1 MFIVVRKQYQVQASR
16 RQTTVN
22 KQNKHLL
29 ADAAAIFCR
38 DAEILADIRLFILAS
53 EVTDCLR
60 TTLLFFFRWIAQRS
74 SRSSARRRLFPTKF
88 HPGSQK
94 SRKRRLIKPVWQRSS
109 CICPPRLTDNPHSA
123 AFNSRVSSPR
133 GLWLWLSAPC
143 MLPALVAQITKQM
156 RPVNFIIQRD
166 RRSFGD
172 DRRRRRRRV

>member
-1 MFIVVRKQYQVQASR
+1 MQASR

-38 DAEILADIRLFILAS
+38 DAEILADIPLFILAS
-53 EVTDCLR
+53 GVTDCLR
-60 TTLLFFFRWIAQRS
+60 TTFLLFPPFFFPMDCAAFIPFFSQTPAFSNKIS
-74 SRSSARRRLFPTKF
+74 SWLK
-88 HPGSQK
+88 K

-109 CICPPRLTDNPHSA
+109 SICPPRLTDNPHSA
-123 AFNSRVSSPR
+123 AFNSHVSSPR

-156 RPVNFIIQRD
+156 RPVNFIIQQD

-172 DRRRRRRRV
+172 DRRRRRRV

>member
-1 MFIVVRKQYQVQASR
+1 MQASR

-53 EVTDCLR
+53 GVTDCLR
-60 TTLLFFFRWIAQRS
+60 TTLLFFFPPFFFQWIAQRS
-74 SRSSARRRLFPTKF
+74 SRSSARRRPFPTKF